1 MLSCISD
8 IYFARSRLI
17 VSLSRAGQGSTRRP
31 RVAMPGSMVARTIDP
46 AFVRYHADVWVRA
59 VPRAD
64 GSGRITDLYF
74 RRFDDRGARLH
85 FEDSNNTGQL
95 ERGKRA
101 SEFYSKLAVGRYL
114 RRHGSTDAEL
124 AEVESKVLRT
134 SSSAAAKVFKKAN
147 LGKASKAKAPPRA
160 REDARGQGR
169 GEKSTNRAKQEP
181 NSARVRTPGKVT
193 AAKRTA
199 KRTAKDDA
207 AKSKKR
213 RKLETETKAET
224 KKKKRR
230 APRFLRSP
238 NR

>member
-1 MLSCISD
+1 
-8 IYFARSRLI
+8 
-17 VSLSRAGQGSTRRP
+17 
-31 RVAMPGSMVARTIDP
+31 MPGSMVARTIDP

-169 GEKSTNRAKQEP
+169 GEKSTNRTKQEP
-181 NSARVRTPGKVT
+181 NSARVRTPSVT
-193 AAKRTA
+193 VNAAKRTA
-199 KRTAKDDA
+199 KRTAKDDE

-224 KKKKRR
+224 KKKNDARR
-230 APRFLRSP
+230 CSSVGRTV
-238 NR
+238 N

>member
-1 MLSCISD
+1 
-8 IYFARSRLI
+8 
-17 VSLSRAGQGSTRRP
+17 
-31 RVAMPGSMVARTIDP
+31 MPGTMTVDP
-46 AFVRYHADVWVRA
+46 AFMRYHADVWVRA

-169 GEKSTNRAKQEP
+169 GEKSTNRTKQEP
-181 NSARVRTPGKVT
+181 NSARVRTPSVT
-193 AAKRTA
+193 VNAAKRTA
-199 KRTAKDDA
+199 KRTAKENLE

-224 KKKKRR
+224 KKKKNDARR
-230 APRFLRSP
+230 GSSVRRTV
-238 NR
+238 N